1 MLRLLGPFPATDMP
15 HDKEPRGDL
24 LCEVIQDFSMYT
36 EAGIAEIRAAIARE
50 DVEQL
55 NTTARRLMG
64 WASLVGAIQLLE
76 VCTQFE
82 IAAEATDRP
91 MTHLLMS
98 HLDGSLGAPIRASSK
113 LLEAGC
119 RQRHW
124 PQSSRMTGSF
134 AGTPSL

>member
-55 NTTARRLMG
+55 KTTAHRLKG
-64 WASLVGAIQLLE
+64 SASLVGANQLLE

-82 IAAEATDRP
+82 TAADATDWP

-98 HLDGSLGAPIRASSK
+98 RLDA
-113 LLEAGC
+113 LLHHIKKSAEPLVDA
-119 RQRHW
+119 Q
-124 PQSSRMTGSF
+124 
-134 AGTPSL
+134 PSIWN

>member
-91 MTHLLMS
+91 MTDLLMS
-98 HLDGSLGAPIRASSK
+98 PLDG
-113 LLEAGC
+113 LLHQIKKSAEPLADA
-119 RQRHW
+119 Q
-124 PQSSRMTGSF
+124 
-134 AGTPSL
+134 PSLWIQNLLWTWRD